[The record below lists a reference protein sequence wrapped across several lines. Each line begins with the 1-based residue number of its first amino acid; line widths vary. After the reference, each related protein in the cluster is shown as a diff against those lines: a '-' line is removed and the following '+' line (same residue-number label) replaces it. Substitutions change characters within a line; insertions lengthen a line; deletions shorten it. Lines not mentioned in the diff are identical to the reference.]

1 MPRARCGRWQ
11 RVFNA
16 INIICHKVRTYG
28 DEKML
33 NRLLYA
39 LKLKKRP
46 DMARGRIMKAFP
58 VRNQLITW
66 EVDDKGEAS
75 LVVPQKDKLWV
86 RLASKLFMLP
96 NKRVIVLDAMGTF
109 VWQMCDGKHTIAQ
122 IIKGIQ
128 KQHQL
133 TRKEAETSLFTFMQ
147 QLGKRNFIGFAIPTD
162 AKGNAPLTQEL
173 EPQKRFGFFPKR
185 R

>member
-1 MPRARCGRWQ
+1 
-11 RVFNA
+11 
-16 INIICHKVRTYG
+16 
-28 DEKML
+28 ML
-33 NRLLYA
+33 NRILYT

-46 DMARGRIMKAFP
+46 DVDRTQVMKSFP

-66 EVDDKGEAS
+66 EIDDKGEAS

-86 RLASKLFMLP
+86 RLTSKLFMLP
-96 NKRVIVLDAMGTF
+96 NKRVIVLDSIGTY

-122 IIKGIQ
+122 IIKSVQ
-128 KQHQL
+128 NQYQL

-147 QLGKRNFIGFAIPTD
+147 QLGKRNFIGFAIPQQ
-162 AKGNAPLTQEL
+162 NASATPEL
-173 EPQKRFGFFPKR
+173 EPEPAKPGFFGSLLR